1 MSSTNSRWNFF
12 SKKNTLGEHYKN
24 IDWKATPLGDVG
36 DWPVSL
42 LTTISMIME
51 HPLPMCIFWGGDF
64 VKLYNDNYAE
74 ILGDTSHA
82 RLLGKSAKES
92 DREKW
97 PRRAGIFSKVMK
109 GNSVQLADSMI
120 VTTGGIVSNK
130 FYDFNYSPIRDL
142 KGNIGGVLCTAVEIT
157 DKKIVEEKLIESK
170 DQLHFAI
177 DAAGLGTWDYSP
189 SNNTFTGNDKLKS
202 WFGLAPDEE
211 IDLNKALAA
220 IVPEDKSRVTK
231 AIQTALLYESGGNYN
246 IEYSII
252 NPNSG
257 QRRIVH
263 AKGKAWFT
271 DEKIGYR
278 LNGTVEDV
286 TQQVQARKA
295 IEESE
300 QSIRSIVANAP
311 FPIGVYEGK
320 DLIIT
325 LANQSILDVWG
336 KGNDVIGKSYRTILP
351 ELENQEIF
359 DQVYGVF
366 STGIPFHAKNQ
377 KVDIMIE
384 GVLLPFYFNYSFT
397 PLYNTAGEVYGVMN
411 TAAEVTDIHLAK
423 QKVEESEKRFKD
435 SVKQAPLGIT
445 ILRGD
450 DYTVEMANENYL
462 LLVDKSEE
470 EFIGKPLFETLPEVQ
485 EVIEEIFL
493 EIKRT
498 GTPFFGNE
506 FPITLNRYGRHEAT
520 YFNFV
525 YHPLKEDSGEISG
538 IMVVATEVTATV
550 KAKHLLQ
557 ESEKHFRSMVMQSPI
572 PMTILRGENYI
583 IDSANKVMFESIWRR
598 KPSEVIGI
606 SILDAFPELRDQKY
620 PELLKKVYTSGKSH
634 SEKESVALVAGDNG
648 LQKFYLDFEYAPL
661 HDTEGKVS
669 GIMITVN
676 DVTDKVEARLKVEE
690 NEERLNIVIS
700 ASGLGVWE
708 FNLKTKESI
717 ISNRCNEIIGVS
729 DLKKI
734 SNAQL
739 MEKFHSEDLDTVKLA
754 YEKAY
759 KTGSLFYE
767 CRVLRDDSE
776 RCWIEVRGK
785 VFFDQ
790 NNEPERIV
798 GTIRDITEE
807 KNFHKLLLEREEKFR
822 LLADSLPQIIW
833 TSDSE
838 GKVNYYNQAIYD
850 FTGLSADEL
859 SKDGWVQMVHPDDR
873 KKNIEKW
880 TQSISSGKDYHFEH
894 RFRKSDGTY
903 RWQLSRAI
911 PQRDD
916 QGNIKMWVGSSTD
929 IQDQKLFT
937 NELEKQVKDRT
948 KELQFKNIELEKMNK
963 ELQSFAYISSHDLQE
978 PLRKI
983 QTFTSLLLE
992 DEYDNISD
1000 RGKDMFDRMQN
1011 AAQRMQTLIQDLL
1024 VYSRTN
1030 TQERV
1035 FEEVSFSSIINEII
1049 DDQKEELQYKE
1060 ATLEI
1065 NAACRIRVIPFQFKQ
1080 LMMNLTSNALKFSDP
1095 SRSTFIEI
1103 KCQLISGENAGVAKL
1118 DPEQMYNWISFSDN
1132 GIGFDS
1138 SYSEKIFEVFQ
1149 RLHGKAEYAGTGI
1162 GLAIVK
1168 KIVDN
1173 HNGFIQATGELGK
1186 GATFDIY
1193 IPAR

>member
-1 MSSTNSRWNFF
+1 MSTPTSRWNFF
-12 SKKNTLGEHYKN
+12 SKNNTLGEHYKN
-24 IDWKATPLGDVG
+24 IDWKASPLGDVAE
-36 DWPVSL
+36 WPVSL

-51 HPLPMCIFWGGDF
+51 HPLPMCIFWGDDF

-82 RLLGKSAKES
+82 SLLGKSAKES

-97 PRRAGIFSKVMK
+97 AKRSGIFNKVME

-120 VTTGGIVSNK
+120 ATSGGVVSNK

-177 DAAGLGTWDYSP
+177 DAAGLGTWDYNP
-189 SNNTFTGNDKLKS
+189 ANNTFTGNEKLKS
-202 WFGLAPDEE
+202 WFGLAPEEE
-211 IDLNKALAA
+211 INLEQALSA
-220 IVPEDKSRVTK
+220 IVPEDKSRVTQ
-231 AIQTALLYESGGNYN
+231 AIQNALLYESGGNYN
-246 IEYSII
+246 IEYAII

-257 QRRIVH
+257 ERRIVH

-278 LNGTVEDV
+278 LNGTLEDV

-336 KGNDVIGKSYRTILP
+336 KGNDVIGKSYKTILP

-397 PLYNTAGEVYGVMN
+397 PLYNTAGEIYGVMN

-423 QKVEESEKRFKD
+423 QKIEESEKRFKN

-485 EVIEEIFL
+485 EVIEDIFL

-498 GTPFFGNE
+498 GKPFFGNE
-506 FPITLNRYGRHEAT
+506 FPVTMNRYGKHEST

-525 YHPLKEDSGEISG
+525 YHPLKEQSGEISA

-572 PMTILRGENYI
+572 PMTILRGENHI
-583 IDSANKVMFESIWRR
+583 IDSANKVMFESVWRR
-598 KPSEVIGI
+598 KPADVIGI
-606 SILDAFPELRDQKY
+606 PIIDAFPELEAQKY
-620 PELLKKVYTSGKSH
+620 PELLKKVYTSGKAH
-634 SEKESVALVAGDNG
+634 SEKESIAIIAGDNG
-648 LQKFYLDFEYAPL
+648 VQKFYFDFEYAPL
-661 HDTEGKVS
+661 YDTEGKVW

-708 FNLKTKESI
+708 FNLKTEESI
-717 ISNRCNEIIGVS
+717 ISNRCYEIMGVS
-729 DLKKI
+729 GLEKV

-739 MEKFHSEDLDTVKLA
+739 MEKFHPDDLETVKLA

-759 KTGSLFYE
+759 KTGSLLYE
-767 CRVLRDDSE
+767 SRVLRDDSE

-822 LLADSLPQIIW
+822 LLADSMPQIIW
-833 TSDSE
+833 TSDRD
-838 GKVNYYNQAIYD
+838 GKVNYFNQAVYI

-859 SKDGWVQMVHPDDR
+859 ISDGWAQMVHPDDR

-880 TQSISSGKDYHFEH
+880 AQSISSGKDYHFEH
-894 RFRKSDGTY
+894 RFRKADGTY

-929 IQDQKLFT
+929 IQDQKLFA

-983 QTFTSLLLE
+983 QTFTSLLLD
-992 DEYDNISD
+992 DEYDNISAK
-1000 RGKDMFDRMQN
+1000 GKDMFDRMQN

-1049 DDQKEELQYKE
+1049 DNQKEELQYKE
-1060 ATLEI
+1060 ATLDV

-1080 LMMNLTSNALKFSDP
+1080 LLMNLTSNALKFSDP
-1095 SRSTFIEI
+1095 SRKVLIGI

-1132 GIGFDS
+1132 GIGFDP

-1193 IPAR
+1193 IPA